1 MSQTEPLRCPSRYT
15 FSACG
20 ALYSLSPLR
29 LDLAEATTPMSQFR
43 LTYLCLYGLE
53 HYQVK
58 AYRSLSGGLRCSG
71 KLRNATEGAV
81 CSRDIRLYA
90 RPMSRM
96 CSPELPQLYTIHL
109 FCQAARCAGADTR
122 SIRCM
127 IIFLPAWTVVSLR
140 LPSTG

>member
-1 MSQTEPLRCPSRYT
+1 
-15 FSACG
+15 
-20 ALYSLSPLR
+20 
-29 LDLAEATTPMSQFR
+29 MSQFR

-96 CSPELPQLYTIHL
+96 CSPELSQLYTFHL
-109 FCQAARCAGADTR
+109 FCQGVRCAGPYPPH
-122 SIRCM
+122 SF
-127 IIFLPAWTVVSLR
+127 IIKYLPFIQVVKVIAVGVVR
-140 LPSTG
+140 GGTIEAV